1 MDRVGYDW
9 SVDQGRRVVNTV
21 GDRVGDQGGR
31 VVSHGVSHHGG
42 VVHSVVSHGGGGVG
56 GGGGVVGGLGVR
68 LSLVADVG
76 DEAVLVVGVVGHD
89 LDAAVRQL
97 HAVLACNTQ
106 VVFTHSTHYPLYY
119 TRASLAVP
127 ALYAEV

>member
-1 MDRVGYDW
+1 MDGSVDRVGYDW
-9 SVDQGRRVVNTV
+9 SVDQGRRVVNT
-21 GDRVGDQGGR
+21 VGDQGGR

-42 VVHSVVSHGGGGVG
+42 VVHSVVSHGGGGVGGG

-89 LDAAVRQL
+89 LDAAVGQL
-97 HAVLACNTQ
+97 HAVLACSQ
-106 VVFTHSTHYPLYY
+106 EGQYS
-119 TRASLAVP
+119 
-127 ALYAEV
+127 